1 MGADKILVHSHGCIP
16 LFILVIIDHINIK
29 WVILVDIGVWR
40 DGKMKAWKKNSK
52 MKNED
57 VKGRYLPQT
66 KAKAK
71 LDYASHGTD
80 IFRIGQY

>member
-1 MGADKILVHSHGCIP
+1 MGYSSRY
-16 LFILVIIDHINIK
+16 
-29 WVILVDIGVWR
+29 WGVKRWK
-40 DGKMKAWKKNSK
+40 DEGLKKNSK

-71 LDYASHGTD
+71 LDYASHGTN

>member
-1 MGADKILVHSHGCIP
+1 
-16 LFILVIIDHINIK
+16 
-29 WVILVDIGVWR
+29 
-40 DGKMKAWKKNSK
+40 